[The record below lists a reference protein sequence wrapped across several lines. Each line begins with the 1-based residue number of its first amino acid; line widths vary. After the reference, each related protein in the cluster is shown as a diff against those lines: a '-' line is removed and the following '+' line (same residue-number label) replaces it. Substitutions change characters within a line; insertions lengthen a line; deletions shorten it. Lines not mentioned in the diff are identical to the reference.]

1 MVGRVVFEVVYSP
14 VNAFRKIIEK
24 PDFKGVIF
32 VLLLVISSTMVFQ
45 FVYNSK
51 QLYENRIPEDDNW
64 TESLTNSYSWDSNGL
79 LTLDDSDY
87 KAGNSDGNHS
97 VTSSIPDA
105 TNIWIKITD
114 IGPLNCSE
122 TAYNELF
129 FWINW
134 VNDAETF
141 PSSGS
146 LKLFSDSEDS
156 YFESDIT
163 DLLSSSGEWINSTR
177 KVGLDQGWSL
187 NNSPD
192 WQNVTGIEFKL
203 VWLDSANLTMKIDG
217 LFFRNYVSP
226 IEAVGFTGAI
236 LSLFVSVAFSVAMN
250 WILWAGIVFIISKL
264 FGEELGKWNVF
275 FIIIGHAFIVT
286 AIYTLVSALA
296 FSSLPV
302 LSLPLDADIQIA
314 NFNELWLPNL
324 AYQVGTLL
332 LWVGEVWIAALSAVA
347 IRLMKNTTWGKA
359 STIAVVAFGVRLI
372 LRLFIG

>member
-122 TAYNELF
+122 TAYKELF

-134 VNDAETF
+134 VDDAETF